1 MEPSKWFVSK
11 RKVFSQVQ
19 TFRNLIL
26 PGEFKEARGWHSE
39 ALRILDWNIFLLNPT
54 SNQRLKN
61 PSHQGSANGTVN
73 GREPRT
79 GRGRGLVFSYFGYGF
94 WMILWSFFLEQS
106 FWRCCRYFHG
116 CCRFS
121 TICCPLLTISILTW
135 QYLMY
140 LFPTRWLCLDSHR
153 QGRVN
158 WLFSWVAIGSSH
170 LECPR
175 RLQASSP
182 NLIWKNIQN
191 TVYCCL
197 RQIKRRFST
206 NIMPCPAKSP
216 DFISE
221 IIWNTTLNIERIR
234 NSFPGVS
241 QVQGEIVRGLELS
254 QPFKTRADSFET
266 PNLFG
271 VSQIIYILKQR

>member
-1 MEPSKWFVSK
+1 MEKSSCIVTICLGKVTYKHSIPYHWLILASGRGLKYTTVSRVTWNPPNDSPPK
-11 RKVFSQVQ
+11 GRCLVQ

-26 PGEFKEARGWHSE
+26 SGEFKEARGWHSE
-39 ALRILDWNIFLLNPT
+39 ALRILDWNIFFVKSDIQPT
-54 SNQRLKN
+54 VEKSQSPRKCKWNCQR
-61 PSHQGSANGTVN
+61 QGAEDG
-73 GREPRT
+73 GED
-79 GRGRGLVFSYFGYGF
+79 LFFH
-94 WMILWSFFLEQS
+94 ILAMDFEWFYDLFFLEQS

-175 RLQASSP
+175 RLQGSSP
-182 NLIWKNIQN
+182 NLI
-191 TVYCCL
+191 
-197 RQIKRRFST
+197 
-206 NIMPCPAKSP
+206 
-216 DFISE
+216 
-221 IIWNTTLNIERIR
+221 
-234 NSFPGVS
+234 
-241 QVQGEIVRGLELS
+241 
-254 QPFKTRADSFET
+254 
-266 PNLFG
+266 
-271 VSQIIYILKQR
+271 